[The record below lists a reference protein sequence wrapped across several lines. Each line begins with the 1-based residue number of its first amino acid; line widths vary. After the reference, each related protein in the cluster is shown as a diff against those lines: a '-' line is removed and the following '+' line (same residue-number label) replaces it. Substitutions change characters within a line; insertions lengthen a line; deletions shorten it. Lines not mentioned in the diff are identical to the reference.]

1 MKLYK
6 INELLLTKTPIG
18 RVSLDSHEEIQRIYP
33 GKYKVYDYPVRK
45 NKYGKGIIPKSL
57 DTCSNF
63 YDFEYLIVG
72 KKYEPK
78 PNGNYFTVKN
88 ADVFTGYSSRLWN
101 LIAIVQAGKN
111 CEIFDTDNSSIKI
124 EEGLYFSFII
134 NKEPIKTSKMF

>member
-18 RVSLDSHEEIQRIYP
+18 RVSLDSHEEIQTIYP
-33 GKYKVYDYPVRK
+33 GKHKIYDYPVSK
-45 NKYGKGIIPKSL
+45 NRYGKGIIPKKL
-57 DTCSNF
+57 QDYKSNN
-63 YDFEYLIVG
+63 FEYLTFQ

-78 PNGNYFTVKN
+78 PNGDYFTVKN
-88 ADVFTGYSSRLWN
+88 ADVFTGYSSPLWN

-111 CEIFDTDNSSIKI
+111 CEIFDADNSSIKI

-134 NKEPIKTSKMF
+134 NK